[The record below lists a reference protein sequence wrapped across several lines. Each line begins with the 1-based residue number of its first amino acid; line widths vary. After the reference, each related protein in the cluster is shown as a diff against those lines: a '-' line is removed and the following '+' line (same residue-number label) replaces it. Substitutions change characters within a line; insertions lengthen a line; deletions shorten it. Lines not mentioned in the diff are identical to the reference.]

1 MIKMCPKY
9 LGDIFRH
16 VSITIMGFGSIIT
29 HFCSHLGQL
38 QYNICVTNT
47 TGRTPIKKKRPGCVT
62 TVIIKQYSYH
72 IFTSIILLYIRGYM
86 YLHIDLITCIE

>member
-1 MIKMCPKY
+1 MIKIYPKY

-16 VSITIMGFGSIIT
+16 VSITIIGFGSKIT

-47 TGRTPIKKKRPGCVT
+47 TGKTLYLKKMRPGCVT
-62 TVIIKQYSYH
+62 IVIIKQYS
-72 IFTSIILLYIRGYM
+72 
-86 YLHIDLITCIE
+86 